1 MMRHGILPTLG
12 AAALIAPGLAT
23 QGTTPAPVPTRD
35 AQEEERKALDEKVR
49 RYLDSLREAARGRML
64 EEQWKGV
71 DARVRQD
78 LASKREASQS
88 LLLDDSLDREAWR
101 RRILARIDRRIAEA
115 VERLRAEVRAIVEEE
130 LARNEPGPVED
141 VDEARLGAAWRLDIF
156 GSAQPWMGV
165 ELAAQEGAE
174 SLKVKSVLPVSPA
187 AEAGLREGDRILSV
201 LGVPVADRAELGAVL
216 GTRMPGDR
224 IELKVRR
231 EGEEV
236 ALFLVLGLHPEGRSA
251 AVDEDDEEAR
261 LAAGRAESAG
271 SGEDPE
277 KVQIGFEETQSGQP
291 PKGWSFARTGEG
303 PEGKWTVESDGE
315 NSVLK
320 QSSADP
326 TISRYPIAVLDGK
339 SFGDFTLTARF
350 RPLSGEVDQAG
361 GVVFRYVD
369 ANRYLICRANSLEEN
384 FRLYTVID
392 GKRQQLKSQE
402 VKVLA
407 KEWHTIKVECR
418 GKEVK
423 CSLDGGTPLFAE
435 IEGFAPGKVGFWTKA
450 DAVTL
455 FDDLEVAPIP
465 KEGR

>member
-1 MMRHGILPTLG
+1 MMRHGILPALG
-12 AAALIAPGLAT
+12 AAALIAQAPAAQAT
-23 QGTTPAPVPTRD
+23 TASPAFQGAGERRSEVSQDP
-35 AQEEERKALDEKVR
+35 ERKALEEKVQ
-49 RYLDSLREAARGRML
+49 RYLAALEGSVDRGDS
-64 EEQWKGV
+64 
-71 DARVRQD
+71 
-78 LASKREASQS
+78 
-88 LLLDDSLDREAWR
+88 R
-101 RRILARIDRRIAEA
+101 RRILARIDRRIGEA
-115 VERLRAEVRAIVEEE
+115 VERLRAEVHAIVEEE

-174 SLKVKSVLPVSPA
+174 SLKVKRVLPVSPA

-224 IELKVRR
+224 VEVKVRR

-236 ALFLVLGLHPEGRSA
+236 VLFLVLGLHPEGRSA

-261 LAAGRAESAG
+261 LAAERPEGGSAREVAF
-271 SGEDPE
+271 GEDPE
-277 KVQIGFEETQSGQP
+277 TVKIGFEETQSGQP

-303 PEGKWTVESDGE
+303 PEGKWTVENDGE

-320 QSSADP
+320 QSSADR
-326 TISRYPIAVLDGK
+326 TNSRYPVAVLDGK
-339 SFGDFTLTARF
+339 QFGDFTLSARF
-350 RPLSGEVDQAG
+350 RPISGEVDQAG

-369 ANRYLICRANSLEEN
+369 ANRYLICRANALEGN

-392 GKRQQLKSQE
+392 GKRQQLKSQD

-407 KEWHTIKVECR
+407 KEWHTIRVECR

-423 CSLDGGTPLFAE
+423 CSFDGGTPLVAE

-450 DAVTL
+450 DSVTL
-455 FDDLEVAPIP
+455 FDDLEVEPIS
-465 KEGR
+465 K